1 MSIKEIMTTFSRDR
15 RSTEVFRET
24 PHFWRKDIFTCSL
37 LSAQNDGNATVILK
51 QSALQAVLKNL
62 LISCNSQQWTT
73 GDSLQI
79 GQHSQI
85 KSREVQIFVQIIL
98 ANVCLDNSGKYLFK
112 LIDPG
117 PMTPSPLVH
126 LRPA

>member
-1 MSIKEIMTTFSRDR
+1 MSMKEIMTTFSSGR
-15 RSTEVFRET
+15 RSTEVL
-24 PHFWRKDIFTCSL
+24 KDNFSCLIS
-37 LSAQNDGNATVILK
+37 SAKNNGNATVTLK

-112 LIDPG
+112 LSDP
-117 PMTPSPLVH
+117 
-126 LRPA
+126 